1 MLRDITIGQHF
12 PGNSLVHRFD
22 PRLKLVL
29 TVAYIV
35 LLFAASNP
43 LGLTLSILFLGVM
56 YKMAKIPVKMIGKS
70 LKPILPI
77 VLFTA
82 VLNLFFVSGE
92 GDPLVHFWFLNI
104 YAEGVRYAVLMAV
117 RVMALIAG
125 TSLLTY
131 TTSPIVL
138 TDAIEQ
144 LLKPLGKL
152 HFPVHELA
160 MMMSIALRF
169 IPTLIEETDKIMN
182 AQKARGAQL
191 DTGKMTDRVKAL
203 VPVLIPLFISAFR
216 RADELAMAMECR
228 CYRGGT
234 GRTRLK
240 VLRCEKQD
248 YIDLAVCIACF
259 AVMDDSDKD
268 AFTLEDAEDMVEDQI
283 RMDKL
288 PFEGGHQ
295 LGKEGS

>member
-12 PGNSLVHRFD
+12 PGNSLVHKFD

-29 TVAYIV
+29 TIAYII

-43 LGLTLSILFLGVM
+43 LGLALSILFLVGM
-56 YKMAKIPVKMIGKS
+56 YAVAKIPFKLILKS

-77 VLFTA
+77 VVFTA

-92 GDPLVHFWFLNI
+92 GEPLVHIGFLTV
-104 YAEGVRYAVLMAV
+104 YAEGVKYAILMAV

-144 LLKPLGKL
+144 LLKP
-152 HFPVHELA
+152 
-160 MMMSIALRF
+160 
-169 IPTLIEETDKIMN
+169 DKIMN

-191 DTGKMTDRVKAL
+191 DTGKMTERIKAL

-216 RADELAMAMECR
+216 RADALAMAMECR
-228 CYRGGT
+228 CYRGGD

-240 VLRCEKQD
+240 VLRYTRQD
-248 YIDLAVCIACF
+248 YMDLAVCIVCF
-259 AVMDDSDKD
+259 VVILSSRLV
-268 AFTLEDAEDMVEDQI
+268 F
-283 RMDKL
+283 
-288 PFEGGHQ
+288 PNF
-295 LGKEGS
+295 

>member
-92 GDPLVHFWFLNI
+92 GDPLVHFWFLTI

-259 AVMDDSDKD
+259 AAILASRLV
-268 AFTLEDAEDMVEDQI
+268 F
-283 RMDKL
+283 
-288 PFEGGHQ
+288 PNY
-295 LGKEGS
+295 